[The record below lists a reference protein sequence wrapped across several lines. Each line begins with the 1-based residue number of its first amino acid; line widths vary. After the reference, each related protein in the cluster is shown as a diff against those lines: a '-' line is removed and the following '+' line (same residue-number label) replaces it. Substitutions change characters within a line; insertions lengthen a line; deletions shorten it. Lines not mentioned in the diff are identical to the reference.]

1 MRSTVTNKYPHIV
14 ELIVPSK
21 QHILNIKSELYATY
35 NFSINDLYKTYETF
49 INKLSKHP
57 K

>member
-21 QHILNIKSELYATY
+21 QHILNIKNELYATY